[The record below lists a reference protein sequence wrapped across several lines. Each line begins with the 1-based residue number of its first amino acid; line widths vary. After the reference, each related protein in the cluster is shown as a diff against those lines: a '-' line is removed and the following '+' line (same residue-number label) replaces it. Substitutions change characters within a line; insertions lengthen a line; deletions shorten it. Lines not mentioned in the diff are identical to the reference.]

1 MSPVSTSLDI
11 CIKLFT
17 LLLLARSTS
26 LQRWPL
32 ISAHVGEVGHTT
44 TQARGINMPAP
55 AATLLGELSV

>member
-17 LLLLARSTS
+17 LLLLACSTL

-44 TQARGINMPAP
+44 A
-55 AATLLGELSV
+55 